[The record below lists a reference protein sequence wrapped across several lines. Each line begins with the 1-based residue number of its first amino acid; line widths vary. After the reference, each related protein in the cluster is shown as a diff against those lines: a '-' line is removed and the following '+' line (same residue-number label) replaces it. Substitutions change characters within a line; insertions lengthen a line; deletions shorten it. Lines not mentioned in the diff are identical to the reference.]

1 MSKSDGAVLRHALL
15 IEDSPG
21 DARLLRLMF
30 IEEGLSDFGVTLC
43 GSMREGEAF
52 LAKRRADVIL
62 LDLGLPD
69 AQHMEAVRRVV
80 AAAPRV
86 PLVVLTG
93 LDDETMAIKA
103 LSEGAQD
110 YLVKGRVDAQ
120 MLCRSLRYAASRKV
134 MEEALHAEKENA
146 LQARLAAERAS
157 EAKTRFLTTMS
168 HELRTPLNSVLGYA
182 HLLRLEGELNS
193 MQSSRVDAMLGAC
206 THLLL
211 MINRVLD
218 LSQIEAGRLQ
228 LYPVA
233 CDVRSLTRE
242 CLDFIRPAAAGK
254 HLALSCISAPGTPDH
269 IDADPTRLRQ
279 ILLNLLGN
287 AVKFTGS
294 GTITLR
300 TKPAGSCVRF
310 EVADSG
316 PGIKPQDRPVLFKE
330 FERLQAGETGDVE
343 GTGLGLSLSA
353 HLAKLMGGS
362 LGYCDNPG
370 GGSIFWL
377 TLPAAA
383 PGVAEPAPAAPAWED
398 PRTPPQ
404 SLRVLV
410 VDDVAFNR
418 DIAGAF
424 LRASGHE
431 VAVAASAIEGVACA
445 AAADYDVVMMDLRM
459 PGMDGLE
466 AARRIRQ
473 IAGPRG
479 QVPIVA
485 LTAQVFTDQVE
496 ACRAAGMTDHLA
508 KPFSPASL
516 LDAVNRAART
526 SKAVKTAA
534 LPVAVS

>member
-1 MSKSDGAVLRHALL
+1 MSKPDKIVLQHALL

-30 IEEGLSDFGVTLC
+30 AQEGLSDIGVTQC
-43 GSMREGEAF
+43 GSMREAEAF
-52 LAKRRADVIL
+52 LAGHRVDIIL

-69 AQHMEAVRRVV
+69 AQQMEAVRRVI

-93 LDDETMAIKA
+93 LDDETMAIRA
-103 LSEGAQD
+103 LGEGAQD
-110 YLVKGRVDAQ
+110 YLVKGRVEPQ
-120 MLCRSLRYAASRKV
+120 MLCRSLRYAASRKA
-134 MEEALHAEKENA
+134 MEEALHAETENA
-146 LQARLAAERAS
+146 KQARLAAERAS
-157 EAKTRFLTTMS
+157 DAKTRFLTTMS

-182 HLLRLEGELNS
+182 HLLRIEGELNS

-218 LSQIEAGRLQ
+218 LSQIEAGHLQ
-228 LYPVA
+228 LHPVA

-254 HLALSCISAPGTPDH
+254 HLALSCSIAPGTPDQ
-269 IDADPTRLRQ
+269 INADPTRLRQ
-279 ILLNLLGN
+279 VLLNLLGN
-287 AVKFTGS
+287 AVKFTRS
-294 GTITLR
+294 GAITLR
-300 TKPAGSCVRF
+300 TKPSGGSLRF
-310 EVADSG
+310 EVADTG
-316 PGIKPQDRPVLFKE
+316 PGIKPQDRPALFKE

-353 HLAKLMGGS
+353 QLAKLMGGQ
-362 LGYCDNPG
+362 LCYRDNPG

-377 TLPAAA
+377 AVPALA
-383 PGVAEPAPAAPAWED
+383 PELAEPAPTVAAWED
-398 PRTPPQ
+398 PGTPAA

-431 VAVAASAIEGVACA
+431 VTAAASAIEGVACA
-445 AAADYDVVMMDLRM
+445 AAADFDVVMMDLRM

-485 LTAQVFTDQVE
+485 LTAQVFTDQIE

-508 KPFSPASL
+508 KPFSPTSL
-516 LDAVNRAART
+516 LDAVTRAARAPNT
-526 SKAVKTAA
+526 VKEAVMAG
-534 LPVAVS
+534 AVS